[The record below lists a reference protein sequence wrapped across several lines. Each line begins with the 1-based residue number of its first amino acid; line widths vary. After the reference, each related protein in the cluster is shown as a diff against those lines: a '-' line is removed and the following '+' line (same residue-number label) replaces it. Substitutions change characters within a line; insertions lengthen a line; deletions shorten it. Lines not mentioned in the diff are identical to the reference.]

1 MRAAFLG
8 ALVVSA
14 ASCLSCSS
22 DDSELVR
29 ASLSL
34 EASDAS
40 GRHAVLGCEQLP
52 LLQGS
57 HRYTRYIVDDALT
70 VSVMAVPSEVTLT
83 FAEDGR
89 VLHRSR
95 TIQRGTLLREFAEEV
110 DLLLYDGSIYTVSLS
125 SRCAE

>member
-1 MRAAFLG
+1 MRPALLH
-8 ALVVSA
+8 ALVVLA
-14 ASCLSCSS
+14 ALCSSCSS
-22 DDSELVR
+22 DDSSLVR

-57 HRYTRYIVDDALT
+57 HRYTRYVVDDVVT
-70 VSVMAVPSEVTLT
+70 VSVMAVPSEIRLD
-83 FAEDGR
+83 FAEDDKP
-89 VLHRSR
+89 LHRSR

-110 DLLLYDGSIYTVSLS
+110 DLLLYDGGIYTVTLS
-125 SRCAE
+125 SGCSE